1 MFTVH
6 KLQRHASSEQFTISI
21 RGSLQASNKINQQ
34 NHHQK
39 QLLITLH
46 ANDELDVP
54 LLPDIW
60 TIALA
65 PESDIDIVPQ
75 TTKSHF
81 FDISNSNYTKSD
93 NLSIRL
99 QTTLNVDSAYELT
112 YDATPPD
119 NHWAPVQAAVILI
132 MLYVV
137 IILELVHRTLAA
149 LFASVASLA
158 VLGYHSNMPS
168 MNTIMQWIE
177 VDTLLLLIAMMLLVA
192 VLTETGVFDWLAV
205 LVFRIS
211 HGRIWTLVH
220 CLCLA
225 TVLLSAVLDN
235 VSTVLLMAPVSIRLC
250 EVMSL
255 NPRPILTAIVMH
267 ANLGGAIT
275 PVGDPLS
282 LMTFSNPVVRSSV
295 SCGHENVVIESI
307 FRALTFYYL

>member
-1 MFTVH
+1 M
-6 KLQRHASSEQFTISI
+6 
-21 RGSLQASNKINQQ
+21 
-34 NHHQK
+34 
-39 QLLITLH
+39 
-46 ANDELDVP
+46 LDAP
-54 LLPDIW
+54 LSAHVW

-65 PESDIDIVPQ
+65 PESDIDSVPP
-75 TTKSHF
+75 TTKSHH
-81 FDISNSNYTKSD
+81 FDISHLNFTQTD
-93 NLSIRL
+93 QLSVRL
-99 QTTLNVDSAYELT
+99 RSTLNVDSAYELT
-112 YDATPPD
+112 YDPSSLHS
-119 NHWAPVQAAVILI
+119 HWAPAQAAAVLLL
-132 MLYVV
+132 LYVV

-149 LFASVASLA
+149 LFASVASIAL
-158 VLGYHSNMPS
+158 LGLHNEMPTMAS
-168 MNTIMQWIE
+168 LMQWIE
-177 VDTLLLLIAMMLLVA
+177 VDTLLLLIAMMMIVA

-250 EVMSL
+250 EVMAL

-295 SCGHENVVIESI
+295 SLPALDNEGFGLNTSFVC
-307 FRALTFYYL
+307 RASRSSRTPLKWAPALPSCWSARPP